1 MAIVAGSLLQI
12 EQDRIL
18 EIINRS
24 LDFILPEL
32 DPIWVGTLNTSIG
45 VGPADLIGRDMLV
58 KKVYMGSFTGVLEQA
73 QPRGNF
79 PLYGDD
85 TDTLGAKIFQQN
97 LAQTW
102 PDATGGPNPLPYR
115 LAIPMKAMLSNL
127 LMTLGE
133 LTMEALPATIGE
145 VLVPK
150 LQGHARNMAHTVSTY
165 MYLNQVNDYRLCT
178 ITNIGAIAANAFSFE
193 PNNEAVDRF
202 AVGQRVD
209 IFEGTAGIVR
219 KNADNGNAVRN
230 ECMVSAVDE
239 LTNTVTLVSDISPTD
254 WENSDNDDDSPLN
267 GDTVVFA
274 NSADG
279 LTGDYTGIAGIRSYL
294 KTGTGLADNFI
305 LGDEF
310 ESAADGRLDVT
321 VHPEH
326 KSFLKAVND
335 VLTESRLIRYVKRF
349 NHSKR
354 RYGFSI
360 DTLLAPD
367 GVWQA
372 YWEQKIGRE
381 IIDRTG
387 RIASI
392 TDEGLEDGFAVVV
405 EGQRLAGFTTNYI
418 ESGTL
423 YGLKRGDNNWK
434 RYMPPSRKMRK
445 VDGVPDFAPFEFVAP
460 ALTNSGA
467 VQLPVYDTSG
477 NTTLVTEGAQLPGWL
492 RMQLIPDQFA
502 GLILTGLTESKDFSD

>member
-1 MAIVAGSLLQI
+1 MAIVTGSLLQI
-12 EQDRIL
+12 QQDRIL

-45 VGPADLIGRDMLV
+45 VGRSDLIGRDMEV

-73 QPRGNF
+73 RGKGDL
-79 PLYGDD
+79 PLFGDD
-85 TDTLGAKIFQQN
+85 TATLGAKIYQQN
-97 LAQTW
+97 LVQTW

-115 LAIPMKAMLSNL
+115 LTIPMRAMLSNL

-133 LTMEALPATIGE
+133 LSMEALPATIGE
-145 VLVPK
+145 ILVPK

-178 ITNIGAIAANAFSFE
+178 ITAIALTATTVTFE

-209 IFEGTAGIVR
+209 IYEGVAGAVR
-219 KNADNGNAVRN
+219 VNADASNVRI
-230 ECMVSAVDE
+230 ELMVGAVDE
-239 LTNTVTLVSDISPTD
+239 LTNTVTLVTD
-254 WENSDNDDDSPLN
+254 EDPAGWLNSDGGDDSPVN

-279 LTGDYTGIAGIRSYL
+279 STPFGFTGTAGIRSYL
-294 KTGTGLADNFI
+294 KTGTGGDDNII
-305 LGDEF
+305 LGAE
-310 ESAADGRLDVT
+310 ADANDRIDVT

-335 VLTESRLIRYVKRF
+335 VLTESRLIQYVKRY

-392 TDEGLEDGFAVVV
+392 TDEGLEDGFAVVI

-418 ESGTL
+418 ESGVL
-423 YGLKRGDNNWK
+423 YGLKRGEQNWK

-460 ALTNSGA
+460 ALTNTGA

-477 NTTLVTEGAQLPGWL
+477 STTLVTEGAQLPGWL
-492 RMQLIPDQFA
+492 RMQLIPDQFS
-502 GLILTGLTESKDFSD
+502 GLILTGLTESKTFSD